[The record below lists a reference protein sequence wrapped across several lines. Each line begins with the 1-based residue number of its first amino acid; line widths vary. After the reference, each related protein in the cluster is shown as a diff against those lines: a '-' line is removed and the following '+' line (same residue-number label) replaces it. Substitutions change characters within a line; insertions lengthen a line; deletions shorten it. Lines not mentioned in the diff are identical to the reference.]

1 MKPLTSASTHWIL
14 GSDIADQG
22 RSKANKRNLL
32 AQTPDLPSQIL
43 LVWSS
48 PLRYLGLTQCLGLC
62 LLAVWAFRSTAP
74 FVLEVSRCSRFGTPQ
89 AEWDWLMEEPTGL
102 KAFRRD

>member
-32 AQTPDLPSQIL
+32 AQVADLPSQIL

-48 PLRYLGLTQCLGLC
+48 PLRYFGLTQYSDF
-62 LLAVWAFRSTAP
+62 AFSPFGRSAQTAP

-89 AEWDWLMEEPTGL
+89 A
-102 KAFRRD
+102 K